1 MSVEVDNREYKVWA
15 VDDVVYGP
23 VSLQTVLEW
32 VADQRILGGMWL
44 YPMDIKQWTKA
55 ADLSELKAALADAAG
70 SLDEEFADTGPLVV
84 DLPLNALRKVKALD
98 SMNEQQLG
106 RFVQFMEIAKVER
119 QDIVVT
125 QGDPG
130 DAMYLVLA
138 GRLRVRQLISGKESV
153 LATLGV
159 GEFFGEISLFDEG
172 PRSADVVANETST
185 LLIIRTDRF
194 HEFVET
200 MPEVAA
206 PFLLA
211 IGRTMGDRIRADN
224 ERHKK
229 GLIMLQAA
237 KDR

>member
-1 MSVEVDNREYKVWA
+1 MSAGADSREYKVWA

-23 VSLQTVLEW
+23 VSLRTVLEW
-32 VADQRILGGMWL
+32 VEDERIVRGMWL
-44 YPMDIKQWTKA
+44 YPMDTKQWTKA
-55 ADLSELKAALADAAG
+55 GDLLELNDAIDAAAEG
-70 SLDEEFADTGPLVV
+70 QDEDFADTGPLVV
-84 DLPLNALRKVKALD
+84 DLPLNALRKVKILD

-106 RFVQFMEIAKVER
+106 RFVQFMEIAKVAR
-119 QDIVVT
+119 QDIVVA

-130 DAMYLVLA
+130 DAMYLVLS
-138 GRLRVRQLISGKESV
+138 GRLRVRQLISGKETV

-172 PRSADVVANETST
+172 PRSADVVANEAST
-185 LLIIRTDRF
+185 LLVIRTDRF

-206 PFLLA
+206 PFLVA
-211 IGRTMGDRIRADN
+211 MGRTMGDRIRADN

>member
-1 MSVEVDNREYKVWA
+1 M
-15 VDDVVYGP
+15 
-23 VSLQTVLEW
+23 
-32 VADQRILGGMWL
+32 
-44 YPMDIKQWTKA
+44 
-55 ADLSELKAALADAAG
+55 
-70 SLDEEFADTGPLVV
+70 
-84 DLPLNALRKVKALD
+84 
-98 SMNEQQLG
+98 
-106 RFVQFMEIAKVER
+106 
-119 QDIVVT
+119 
-125 QGDPG
+125 
-130 DAMYLVLA
+130 
-138 GRLRVRQLISGKESV
+138 
-153 LATLGV
+153 